1 MKNSTILGIGLLSV
15 VGVGAY
21 IYLKGKKSTTPN
33 GSPTSTNATSGT
45 SSTVDSSLGLSTTTQ
60 APAKATIDN
69 VVSAFAETQTENY
82 KKAKVISKEIEVLTN
97 TLRNLESDEKRLE
110 NQVGKANNREDNR
123 RTFSDYA
130 STLTQIDLT
139 KNKMSE
145 KTAQANALGY
155 KILPYGEIEKM

>member
-1 MKNSTILGIGLLSV
+1 MKKSTILIAGTLAL

-21 IYLKGKKSTTPN
+21 VYLKGKKSTTPI
-33 GSPTSTNATSGT
+33 GSPTSTNTTSGT
-45 SSTVDSSLGLSTTTQ
+45 SSAVDSSLGLSATTQ

-97 TLRNLESDEKRLE
+97 TLRGLESDYKRAISAPLKILPM
-110 NQVGKANNREDNR
+110 GAGFSNNGSGMIQLNIQ
-123 RTFSDYA
+123 
-130 STLTQIDLT
+130 STK
-139 KNKMSE
+139 KNMSE

>member
-97 TLRNLESDEKRLE
+97 TLRGLESDYKRAKSVPLKILPM
-110 NQVGKANNREDNR
+110 GAG
-123 RTFSDYA
+123 FSDNG
-130 STLTQIDLT
+130 SSMIQLSIERT
-139 KNKMSE
+139 KKNMSE

>member
-1 MKNSTILGIGLLSV
+1 MKKSILLGIGLLSV

-33 GSPTSTNATSGT
+33 GLPTSTNATSN
-45 SSTVDSSLGLSTTTQ
+45 SSAVDSSLGLSTTTQ
-60 APAKATIDN
+60 SPAKATIDN

-82 KKAKVISKEIEVLTN
+82 KKAKVISKEVEAIVNNLTSLEKQMKPMIGTTTN
-97 TLRNLESDEKRLE
+97 TAYNSL
-110 NQVGKANNREDNR
+110 
-123 RTFSDYA
+123 
-130 STLTQIDLT
+130 QIQLKINT
-139 KNKMSE
+139 VKKQMSE